1 MHTYRMTDRIK
12 IGDTDKQVKT
22 LTLEDLYYIYEKT
35 KQISL
40 LKFVNGEMKL
50 IIDKEE

>member
-1 MHTYRMTDRIK
+1 MRVYRMTDKIR
-12 IGDTDKQVKT
+12 IGDKAREIKT
-22 LTLEDLYYIYEKT
+22 LTLEDLYCIYEKT

-40 LKFVNGEMKL
+40 LKFVNGEMRL